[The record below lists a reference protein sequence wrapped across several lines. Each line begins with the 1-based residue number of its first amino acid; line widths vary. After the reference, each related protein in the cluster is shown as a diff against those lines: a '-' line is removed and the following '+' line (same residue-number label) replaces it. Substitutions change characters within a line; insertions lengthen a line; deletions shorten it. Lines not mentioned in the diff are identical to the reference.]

1 MRIKISDIIVAD
13 RVRIDP
19 GNVELLAESMERLGL
34 INPVTVTGD
43 NRLLAG
49 FRRLQAA
56 KLLGWEYIECNVVNP
71 ATEMEKLRIEADENL
86 TRKDFT
92 DREVERYYEKKRYLE
107 ARGLKKFLLWL
118 KRLMRRLLEFLKGLL
133 GRR

>member
-1 MRIKISDIIVAD
+1 MKIRISDIIVTD
-13 RVRIDP
+13 RVRVDP
-19 GNVELLAESMERLGL
+19 GDVVLLAESMERVGL
-34 INPVTVTGD
+34 INPVTVTGE

-56 KLLGWEYIECNVVNP
+56 KHLGWEYIECTVVNP

-92 DREVERYYEKKRYLE
+92 DEEVERYYEMKRYLE
-107 ARGLKKFLLWL
+107 ARGLRKFLLWL
-118 KRLMRRLLEFLKGLL
+118 KRLLRRLLEFLKGLP